1 MAMQIDMTNI
11 PESMDED
18 NYDFKTRQNQL
29 LPILEERVPM
39 KLMENL
45 H

>member
-18 NYDFKTRQNQL
+18 NYDFKTNVRQL
-29 LPILEERVPM
+29 LPIQEERLPM
-39 KLMENL
+39 KNMDNL